1 MGTIT
6 CKVLFLHN
14 NIMIP
19 ISLEVEKKKYRL
31 MPKEHEYWHNSAK
44 RKDIKLQIIHCSSIW
59 YHAGVNSN
67 RAFIQNRTA
76 KVDNNFTVHEYK
88 VTS

>member
-6 CKVLFLHN
+6 CKVILQHN

-19 ISLEVEKKKYRL
+19 ISLEVEKSKYSL

-44 RKDIKLQIIHCSSIW
+44 RKDIELQIIHCSSIW
-59 YHAGVNSN
+59 YHVGVNSN
-67 RAFIQNRTA
+67 KAFIQNKTTM
-76 KVDNNFTVHEYK
+76 VDDEFTVHEYK